1 MEETRED
8 DECERTTVFENL
20 EMLRSVV
27 RSQEFEFRFQIIIL
41 SFLSF
46 IYEVIIMCFVKLR
59 RCKLFREDKTS
70 RQAVSARSTV
80 GQLSEL

>member
-27 RSQEFEFRFQIIIL
+27 RSQEFEFRFQ
-41 SFLSF
+41 
-46 IYEVIIMCFVKLR
+46 
-59 RCKLFREDKTS
+59 KLFYLFSPLFMK
-70 RQAVSARSTV
+70 
-80 GQLSEL
+80 L